1 MVRKRVTTP
10 SLPPI
15 RKVTSGGSSDST
27 MAPTSQNQLTTIA
40 PHHSR
45 GSAHTYLTRPIVE
58 AAMLRLTVSCG
69 APSPVLG
76 MSRLAPHDASA
87 VTIISQAKWIG
98 SPPPLAAM
106 PATMVPSRMARK
118 VPPSTNAFPV
128 VSSERARW
136 SGRMPYLI
144 GPNSE
149 AMVPNMNTATNRR
162 VSEWKAKPATAI
174 AATAI
179 SASLSRCAT
188 RALS

>member
-1 MVRKRVTTP
+1 KYSPIPIGCAALAIFDAVHPRSRENKPSSTAPHNVGSSTMRPAASQAASPEPTATATEKMVRNRVTTP

-87 VTIISQAKWIG
+87 VTIISQ
-98 SPPPLAAM
+98 
-106 PATMVPSRMARK
+106 
-118 VPPSTNAFPV
+118 
-128 VSSERARW
+128 
-136 SGRMPYLI
+136 
-144 GPNSE
+144 
-149 AMVPNMNTATNRR
+149 
-162 VSEWKAKPATAI
+162 
-174 AATAI
+174 
-179 SASLSRCAT
+179 
-188 RALS
+188 